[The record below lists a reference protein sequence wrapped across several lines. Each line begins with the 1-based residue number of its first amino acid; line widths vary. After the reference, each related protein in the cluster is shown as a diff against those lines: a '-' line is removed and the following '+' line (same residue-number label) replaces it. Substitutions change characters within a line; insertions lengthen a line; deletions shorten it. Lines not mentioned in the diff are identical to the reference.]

1 MFAALSLLAVGLLAL
16 SPSADLPPVTQAAPA
31 ATGTVAVRTIPS
43 FDAYPLE
50 GRLYLPP
57 DQSPRALVIYIN
69 GSGPNTNQNT
79 RQLSANTTF
88 SYFDLVASGFNEV
101 GAAFFSYSTRGVTA
115 SDTPPFYHT
124 IDPQAYQT
132 YLPEHSV
139 QDVAAIVRALR
150 TDSRLHDCPIYLLG
164 WSEGTMIAP
173 KVAQLVPVD
182 GLLLAGYVN
191 GTMQQALDWQQTGG
205 SSMVTYCLYF
215 DADGDGKVS
224 QVEYEN
230 DRYGVRPAL
239 GLEQVAFPELDAD
252 GDGQLTASD
261 FATLLAP
268 SRQTLYDAIARSDD
282 AWLAENYPVRLT
294 SAWFHAHAY
303 FTPNR
308 DMLTELDLPIII
320 FQGQADANVPVQD
333 TLDIQAQF
341 AALGKDNLTIHLYP
355 NADHDLNFASYLS
368 TGIWPQAWCDLFAA
382 VAPK

>member
-1 MFAALSLLAVGLLAL
+1 MFAALSLLAAGLLAL
-16 SPSADLPPVTQAAPA
+16 SPSADLPSVTQAAPA
-31 ATGTVAVRTIPS
+31 ATGTVEALTIPS

-50 GRLYLPP
+50 GRLYLPS
-57 DQSPRALVIYIN
+57 DQSPRALVIYVN

-79 RQLSANTTF
+79 RQLSADATF
-88 SYFDLVASGFNEV
+88 SYFDLVASGFSEV
-101 GAAFFSYSTRGVTA
+101 GAAFLSYSTRGVTA

-139 QDVAAIVRALR
+139 QDVAAIVRTLR

-191 GTMQQALDWQQTGG
+191 GTMQQVLDWQQTGG

-215 DADGDGKVS
+215 DADGDGRVS
-224 QVEYEN
+224 QAEYEN

-261 FATLLAP
+261 FAALLAP
-268 SRQTLYDAIARSDD
+268 SRQALYDAIARSDD
-282 AWLAENYPVRLT
+282 AWLTENYPVRLT
-294 SAWFHAHAY
+294 SAWFQAHAH

-308 DMLTELDLPIII
+308 DMLTELDLPIVI

-341 AALGKDNLTIHLYP
+341 VALGKDNLTVHLYP

-368 TGIWPQAWCDLFAA
+368 TGVWPQAWCDLFAA

>member
-1 MFAALSLLAVGLLAL
+1 MFAALSLLAAGLLAL
-16 SPSADLPPVTQAAPA
+16 SPSADLPSVTQAAPA
-31 ATGTVAVRTIPS
+31 ATGTVEALTIPS

-50 GRLYLPP
+50 GRLYLPS
-57 DQSPRALVIYIN
+57 DQSPRALVIYVN

-79 RQLSANTTF
+79 RQLSADATF

-101 GAAFFSYSTRGVTA
+101 GAAFLSYSTRGVTA

-124 IDPQAYQT
+124 VDPQAYQT

-139 QDVAAIVRALR
+139 QDVAAIVRTLR

-191 GTMQQALDWQQTGG
+191 GTMQQVLDWQQTGG

-215 DADGDGKVS
+215 DADGDGRVS
-224 QVEYEN
+224 QAEYEN

-239 GLEQVAFPELDAD
+239 GLDQVVFSELDAD

-261 FATLLAP
+261 FAALLAP
-268 SRQTLYDAIARSDD
+268 SRQALYDAITHSDD
-282 AWLAENYPVRLT
+282 AWLAKNYPVRLT
-294 SAWFHAHAY
+294 SAWFHAHSH

-308 DMLTELDLPIII
+308 DMLTELDLPIVI

-341 AALGKDNLTIHLYP
+341 TALGKDNLTVHLYP
-355 NADHDLNFASYLS
+355 NTDHDLNFASYLS
-368 TGIWPQAWCDLFAA
+368 TGVWPQAWCDLFAA

>member
-1 MFAALSLLAVGLLAL
+1 MFAALSLLAAGLLAL
-16 SPSADLPPVTQAAPA
+16 SPSADLPPVTQASPA
-31 ATGTVAVRTIPS
+31 ATGTVEALTIPS

-50 GRLYLPP
+50 GRLYLPS
-57 DQSPRALVIYIN
+57 DQSPRALVIYVN

-79 RQLSANTTF
+79 RQLSADATF

-101 GAAFFSYSTRGVTA
+101 GAAFLSYSTRGVTA

-124 IDPQAYQT
+124 VDPQAYQT

-139 QDVAAIVRALR
+139 QDVAAIVRTLR

-191 GTMQQALDWQQTGG
+191 GTMQQVLDWQQTGG

-215 DADGDGKVS
+215 DADGDGRVS
-224 QVEYEN
+224 QAEYEN

-239 GLEQVAFPELDAD
+239 GLEQVAFSELDAD

-261 FATLLAP
+261 FAALLAP
-268 SRQTLYDAIARSDD
+268 SRQALYDAITHSDD
-282 AWLAENYPVRLT
+282 AWLAKNYPVRLT
-294 SAWFHAHAY
+294 SAWFHAHSH

-308 DMLTELDLPIII
+308 DMLTELDLPIVI

-341 AALGKDNLTIHLYP
+341 TALGKDNLTVHLYP
-355 NADHDLNFASYLS
+355 NVDHDLNFASYLS
-368 TGIWPQAWCDLFAA
+368 TGVWPQAWRDLFSA

>member
-1 MFAALSLLAVGLLAL
+1 MFAALSLLAAGLLAL
-16 SPSADLPPVTQAAPA
+16 SPSAYLPPVTQASPA
-31 ATGTVAVRTIPS
+31 ATGTVEVRTIPS

-50 GRLYLPP
+50 GRLYLPS
-57 DQSPRALVIYIN
+57 DQSPRALVIYVN

-79 RQLSANTTF
+79 RQLSADATF

-101 GAAFFSYSTRGVTA
+101 GAAFLSYSTRGVTA

-124 IDPQAYQT
+124 VDPQAYQT

-191 GTMQQALDWQQTGG
+191 GTMQQVLDWQQTGG

-215 DADGDGKVS
+215 DADGDGRVS
-224 QVEYEN
+224 QAEYEN

-239 GLEQVAFPELDAD
+239 GLDQVVFSELDAD

-261 FATLLAP
+261 FAALLAP
-268 SRQTLYDAIARSDD
+268 SRQALYDAITHSDD
-282 AWLAENYPVRLT
+282 AWLAKNYPVRLT
-294 SAWFHAHAY
+294 SAWFHAHSH

-308 DMLTELDLPIII
+308 DMLTELDLPIVI

-341 AALGKDNLTIHLYP
+341 TALGKDNLTVHLYP
-355 NADHDLNFASYLS
+355 NVDHDLNFASYLS
-368 TGIWPQAWCDLFAA
+368 TGVWPQAWRDLFSA

>member
-1 MFAALSLLAVGLLAL
+1 MFAALSLLAAGLLAL
-16 SPSADLPPVTQAAPA
+16 SPSADLPSVTQAAPA
-31 ATGTVAVRTIPS
+31 ATGTVEALTIPS

-50 GRLYLPP
+50 GRLYLPS
-57 DQSPRALVIYIN
+57 DQSPRALVIYVN

-79 RQLSANTTF
+79 RQLSADATF

-124 IDPQAYQT
+124 INPQAYQT

-191 GTMQQALDWQQTGG
+191 GTMQQVLDWQQTGG

-215 DADGDGKVS
+215 DADGDGRVS
-224 QVEYEN
+224 QAEYEN

-239 GLEQVAFPELDAD
+239 GLDQVVFSELDAD

-261 FATLLAP
+261 FAALLAP
-268 SRQTLYDAIARSDD
+268 SRQALYDAITHSDD
-282 AWLAENYPVRLT
+282 AWLAKNYPVRLT
-294 SAWFHAHAY
+294 SAWFHAHSH

-308 DMLTELDLPIII
+308 DMLTELDLPIVI

-341 AALGKDNLTIHLYP
+341 TALGKDNLTVHLYP
-355 NADHDLNFASYLS
+355 NTDHDLNFASYLS
-368 TGIWPQAWCDLFAA
+368 TGVWPQAWRDLFAA

>member
-1 MFAALSLLAVGLLAL
+1 MFAALSLLAAGLLAL
-16 SPSADLPPVTQAAPA
+16 SPSADLPSVTQAAPA
-31 ATGTVAVRTIPS
+31 ATGTVEALTIPS

-50 GRLYLPP
+50 GRLYLPS
-57 DQSPRALVIYIN
+57 DQSPRALVIYVN

-79 RQLSANTTF
+79 RQLSADTTF

-150 TDSRLHDCPIYLLG
+150 ADTRLHDCPIYLLG

-191 GTMQQALDWQQTGG
+191 GTMQQVLDWQQTGG

-215 DADGDGKVS
+215 DADGDGRVS
-224 QVEYEN
+224 QAEYEN

-239 GLEQVAFPELDAD
+239 GLDQVVFSELDAD

-261 FATLLAP
+261 FAALLAP
-268 SRQTLYDAIARSDD
+268 SRQALYDAITHSDD
-282 AWLAENYPVRLT
+282 AWLAKNYPVRLT
-294 SAWFHAHAY
+294 SAWFHAHSH

-308 DMLTELDLPIII
+308 DMLTELDLPIVI

-341 AALGKDNLTIHLYP
+341 AALGKDNLTVHLYP
-355 NADHDLNFASYLS
+355 NADHDLNFVSYLS
-368 TGIWPQAWCDLFAA
+368 TGVWPQAWCDLFAA

>member
-1 MFAALSLLAVGLLAL
+1 MFAALSLLAAGLLAL
-16 SPSADLPPVTQAAPA
+16 SPSADLPSVTQAAPA
-31 ATGTVAVRTIPS
+31 ATGTVEVRTIPS

-57 DQSPRALVIYIN
+57 DQSPRALVIYVN

-79 RQLSANTTF
+79 RQLSADATF

-101 GAAFFSYSTRGVTA
+101 GAAFLSYSTRGVTA

-124 IDPQAYQT
+124 VDPQAYQT

-191 GTMQQALDWQQTGG
+191 GTMQQVLDWQQTGG

-215 DADGDGKVS
+215 DADGDGRVS
-224 QVEYEN
+224 QAEYEN

-239 GLEQVAFPELDAD
+239 GLDQVVFSELDAD

-261 FATLLAP
+261 FAALLAP
-268 SRQTLYDAIARSDD
+268 SRQALYDAITHSDD
-282 AWLAENYPVRLT
+282 AWLAKNYPVRLT
-294 SAWFHAHAY
+294 SAWFHAHSH

-308 DMLTELDLPIII
+308 DMLTELDLPIVI

-341 AALGKDNLTIHLYP
+341 TALGKDNLTVHLYP

-368 TGIWPQAWCDLFAA
+368 TGVWPQAWRDLFSA

>member
-1 MFAALSLLAVGLLAL
+1 MFAALSLLAAGLLAL
-16 SPSADLPPVTQAAPA
+16 SPSAYLPPVTQASPA
-31 ATGTVAVRTIPS
+31 ATGTVEALTIPS

-50 GRLYLPP
+50 GRLYLPS
-57 DQSPRALVIYIN
+57 DQSPRALVIYVN

-79 RQLSANTTF
+79 RQLSADATF

-101 GAAFFSYSTRGVTA
+101 GAAFLSYSTRGVTA

-139 QDVAAIVRALR
+139 QDVAAIVRTLR

-191 GTMQQALDWQQTGG
+191 GTMQQVLDWQQTGG

-215 DADGDGKVS
+215 DADGDGRVS
-224 QVEYEN
+224 QAEYEN

-239 GLEQVAFPELDAD
+239 GLEQVAFSELDAD

-261 FATLLAP
+261 FAALLAP
-268 SRQTLYDAIARSDD
+268 SRQALYDAITHSDD
-282 AWLAENYPVRLT
+282 AWLAKNYPVRLT
-294 SAWFHAHAY
+294 SAWFHAHSH

-308 DMLTELDLPIII
+308 DMLTELDLPIVI

-341 AALGKDNLTIHLYP
+341 TALGKDNLTVHLYP
-355 NADHDLNFASYLS
+355 NTDHDLNFASYLS
-368 TGIWPQAWCDLFAA
+368 TGVWPQAWCDLFAA

>member
-1 MFAALSLLAVGLLAL
+1 MFAALSLLAAGLLAL
-16 SPSADLPPVTQAAPA
+16 SSSADLPPVTQAAPA
-31 ATGTVAVRTIPS
+31 ATGTVEALTIPS
-43 FDAYPLE
+43 FDAYPLQ
-50 GRLYLPP
+50 GRLYLPS
-57 DQSPRALVIYIN
+57 DQSPRALVIYVN

-79 RQLSANTTF
+79 RQLSADATF

-101 GAAFFSYSTRGVTA
+101 GAAFLSYSTRGVTA

-191 GTMQQALDWQQTGG
+191 GTMQQVLDWQQTGG

-215 DADGDGKVS
+215 DADSDGRVS
-224 QVEYEN
+224 QAEYEN

-261 FATLLAP
+261 FAALLAP
-268 SRQTLYDAIARSDD
+268 SRQALYDAITHSDD
-282 AWLAENYPVRLT
+282 AWLAKNYPVRLT
-294 SAWFHAHAY
+294 SAWFHAHSH

-308 DMLTELDLPIII
+308 DMLTELDLPIVI

-341 AALGKDNLTIHLYP
+341 AALGKDNLTVHLYP

-368 TGIWPQAWCDLFAA
+368 TGVWPQAWCDLFAA

>member
-1 MFAALSLLAVGLLAL
+1 MFAALSLLAAGLLAL
-16 SPSADLPPVTQAAPA
+16 SPSAYLPPVTQASPA
-31 ATGTVAVRTIPS
+31 ATGTVEALTIPS

-50 GRLYLPP
+50 GRLYLPS
-57 DQSPRALVIYIN
+57 DQSPRALVIYVN

-79 RQLSANTTF
+79 RQLSADATF

-101 GAAFFSYSTRGVTA
+101 GAAFLSYSTRGVTA

-139 QDVAAIVRALR
+139 QDVAAIVRTLR

-191 GTMQQALDWQQTGG
+191 GTMQQVLDWQQTGG

-215 DADGDGKVS
+215 DADGDGRVS
-224 QVEYEN
+224 QAEYEN

-239 GLEQVAFPELDAD
+239 GLDQVVFSELDAD

-261 FATLLAP
+261 FAALLAP
-268 SRQTLYDAIARSDD
+268 SRQALYDAITHSDD
-282 AWLAENYPVRLT
+282 AWLAKNYPVRLT
-294 SAWFHAHAY
+294 SAWFHAHSH

-308 DMLTELDLPIII
+308 DMLTELDLPIVI

-341 AALGKDNLTIHLYP
+341 AALGKDNLTVHLYP
-355 NADHDLNFASYLS
+355 NTDHDLNFASYLS
-368 TGIWPQAWCDLFAA
+368 TGVWPQSWCDLFAA

>member
-1 MFAALSLLAVGLLAL
+1 MFAALSLLAAGLLAL
-16 SPSADLPPVTQAAPA
+16 SPSAYLPPVTQASPA
-31 ATGTVAVRTIPS
+31 ATGTVEALTIPS

-50 GRLYLPP
+50 GRLYLPS
-57 DQSPRALVIYIN
+57 DQSPRALVIYVN

-79 RQLSANTTF
+79 RQLSADATF
-88 SYFDLVASGFNEV
+88 SYFDLVASGFSEV
-101 GAAFFSYSTRGVTA
+101 GAAFLSYSTRGVTA

-139 QDVAAIVRALR
+139 QDVAAIVRTLR

-191 GTMQQALDWQQTGG
+191 GTMQQVLDWQQTGG

-215 DADGDGKVS
+215 DADGDGRVS
-224 QVEYEN
+224 QAEYEN

-261 FATLLAP
+261 FAALLAP
-268 SRQTLYDAIARSDD
+268 SRQALYDAIARSDD
-282 AWLAENYPVRLT
+282 AWLTENYPVRLT
-294 SAWFHAHAY
+294 SAWFQAHAH

-308 DMLTELDLPIII
+308 DMLTELDLPIVI

-341 AALGKDNLTIHLYP
+341 VALGKDNLTVHLYP

-368 TGIWPQAWCDLFAA
+368 TGVWPQAWCDLFAA

>member
-1 MFAALSLLAVGLLAL
+1 MFAALSLLAAGLLAL
-16 SPSADLPPVTQAAPA
+16 SPSADLPPVTQASPA
-31 ATGTVAVRTIPS
+31 ATGTVEVRTIPS

-50 GRLYLPP
+50 GRLYLPS
-57 DQSPRALVIYIN
+57 DQSPRALVIYVN

-79 RQLSANTTF
+79 RQLSADATF

-101 GAAFFSYSTRGVTA
+101 GAAFLSYSTRGVTA

-124 IDPQAYQT
+124 VDPQAYQT

-139 QDVAAIVRALR
+139 QDVAAIVRTLR

-191 GTMQQALDWQQTGG
+191 GTMQQVLDWQQTGG

-215 DADGDGKVS
+215 DADGDGRVS
-224 QVEYEN
+224 QAEYEN

-239 GLEQVAFPELDAD
+239 GLDQVVFSELDAD

-261 FATLLAP
+261 FAALLAP
-268 SRQTLYDAIARSDD
+268 SRQALYDAITHSDD
-282 AWLAENYPVRLT
+282 AWLAKNYPVRLT
-294 SAWFHAHAY
+294 SAWFHAHSH

-308 DMLTELDLPIII
+308 DMLTELDLPIVI

-341 AALGKDNLTIHLYP
+341 TALGKDNLTVHLYP
-355 NADHDLNFASYLS
+355 NVDHDLNFASYLS
-368 TGIWPQAWCDLFAA
+368 TGVWPQAWRDLFSA

>member
-1 MFAALSLLAVGLLAL
+1 MFAALSLLAAGLLAL
-16 SPSADLPPVTQAAPA
+16 SSSADLPPVTQASPA
-31 ATGTVAVRTIPS
+31 ATGTVEALTIPS

-50 GRLYLPP
+50 GRLYLPS
-57 DQSPRALVIYIN
+57 DQSPRALVIYVN

-79 RQLSANTTF
+79 RQLSADATF

-101 GAAFFSYSTRGVTA
+101 GAAFLSYSTRGVTA

-124 IDPQAYQT
+124 VDPQAYQT

-139 QDVAAIVRALR
+139 QDVAAIVRTLR

-191 GTMQQALDWQQTGG
+191 GTMQQVLDWQQTGG

-215 DADGDGKVS
+215 DADGDGRVS
-224 QVEYEN
+224 QAEYEN

-239 GLEQVAFPELDAD
+239 GLDQVVFSELDAD

-261 FATLLAP
+261 FAALLAP
-268 SRQTLYDAIARSDD
+268 SRQALYDAITHSDD
-282 AWLAENYPVRLT
+282 AWLAKNYPVRLT
-294 SAWFHAHAY
+294 SAWFHAHSH

-308 DMLTELDLPIII
+308 DMLTELDLPIVI

-341 AALGKDNLTIHLYP
+341 TALGKDNLTVHLYP
-355 NADHDLNFASYLS
+355 NTDHDLNFASYLS
-368 TGIWPQAWCDLFAA
+368 TGVWPQAWCDLFAA

>member
-1 MFAALSLLAVGLLAL
+1 MFAALSLLAAGLLAL
-16 SPSADLPPVTQAAPA
+16 SPSAYLPPVTQASPA
-31 ATGTVAVRTIPS
+31 ATGTVEALTIPS
-43 FDAYPLE
+43 FDAYPLQ
-50 GRLYLPP
+50 GRLYLPS
-57 DQSPRALVIYIN
+57 DQSPRALVIYVN

-79 RQLSANTTF
+79 RQLSADATF

-101 GAAFFSYSTRGVTA
+101 GAAFLSYSTRGVTA

-139 QDVAAIVRALR
+139 QDVAAIVRTLR

-191 GTMQQALDWQQTGG
+191 GTMQQVLDWQQTGG

-215 DADGDGKVS
+215 DADGDGRVS
-224 QVEYEN
+224 QAEYEN

-239 GLEQVAFPELDAD
+239 GLDQVVFSELDAD

-261 FATLLAP
+261 FAALLAP
-268 SRQTLYDAIARSDD
+268 SRQALYDAITRNDD

-294 SAWFHAHAY
+294 SAWFHAHSH
-303 FTPNR
+303 FTPNQ
-308 DMLTELDLPIII
+308 DMLTELDLPIVI

-341 AALGKDNLTIHLYP
+341 AALGKDNLTVHLYP
-355 NADHDLNFASYLS
+355 NTDHDLNFASYLS
-368 TGIWPQAWCDLFAA
+368 TGVWPQAWRDLFSA

>member
-1 MFAALSLLAVGLLAL
+1 MFAALSLLAAGLLAL
-16 SPSADLPPVTQAAPA
+16 SPSADLPSVTQAAPA
-31 ATGTVAVRTIPS
+31 ATGTVEALTIPS

-50 GRLYLPP
+50 GRLYLPS
-57 DQSPRALVIYIN
+57 DQSPRALVIYVN

-79 RQLSANTTF
+79 RQLSADATF

-101 GAAFFSYSTRGVTA
+101 GAAFLSYSTRGVTA

-124 IDPQAYQT
+124 VDPQAYQT

-191 GTMQQALDWQQTGG
+191 GTMQQVLDWQQTGG

-215 DADGDGKVS
+215 DADGDGRVS
-224 QVEYEN
+224 QAEYEN

-239 GLEQVAFPELDAD
+239 GLDQVVFSELDAD

-261 FATLLAP
+261 FAALLAP
-268 SRQTLYDAIARSDD
+268 SRQALYDAITHSDD
-282 AWLAENYPVRLT
+282 AWLAKNYPVRLT
-294 SAWFHAHAY
+294 SAWFHAHSH

-308 DMLTELDLPIII
+308 DMLTELDLPIVI

-341 AALGKDNLTIHLYP
+341 AALGKDNLTVHLYP
-355 NADHDLNFASYLS
+355 NADHDLNFVSYLS
-368 TGIWPQAWCDLFAA
+368 TGVWPQAWCDLFAV

>member
-1 MFAALSLLAVGLLAL
+1 MFAALSLLAAGLLAL
-16 SPSADLPPVTQAAPA
+16 SSSADLPPVTQASPA
-31 ATGTVAVRTIPS
+31 ATGTVEALTIPS

-50 GRLYLPP
+50 GRLYLPS
-57 DQSPRALVIYIN
+57 DQSPRALVIYVN

-79 RQLSANTTF
+79 RQLSADATF

-101 GAAFFSYSTRGVTA
+101 GAAFLSYSTRGVTA

-124 IDPQAYQT
+124 VDPQAYQT

-191 GTMQQALDWQQTGG
+191 GTMQQVLDWQQTGG

-215 DADGDGKVS
+215 DADGDGRVS
-224 QVEYEN
+224 QAEYEN

-261 FATLLAP
+261 FAALLAP
-268 SRQTLYDAIARSDD
+268 SRQALYDAIARSDD

-294 SAWFHAHAY
+294 SAWFHAHSH

-308 DMLTELDLPIII
+308 DMLTELDLPIVI

-341 AALGKDNLTIHLYP
+341 TALGKDNLTVHLYP
-355 NADHDLNFASYLS
+355 NTDHDLNFASYLS
-368 TGIWPQAWCDLFAA
+368 TGVWPQAWCDLFAA

>member
-1 MFAALSLLAVGLLAL
+1 MFAALSLLAAGLLAL
-16 SPSADLPPVTQAAPA
+16 SPSAYLPPVTQASPA
-31 ATGTVAVRTIPS
+31 ATGTVEALTIPS

-50 GRLYLPP
+50 GRLYLPS
-57 DQSPRALVIYIN
+57 DQSPRALVIYVN

-79 RQLSANTTF
+79 RQLSADATF

-101 GAAFFSYSTRGVTA
+101 GAAFLSYSTRGVTA

-124 IDPQAYQT
+124 VDPQAYQT

-150 TDSRLHDCPIYLLG
+150 ADARLHDCPIYLLG

-191 GTMQQALDWQQTGG
+191 GTMQQVLDWQQTGG

-215 DADGDGKVS
+215 DADGDGRVS
-224 QVEYEN
+224 QAEYEN

-239 GLEQVAFPELDAD
+239 GLDQVVFSELDAD

-261 FATLLAP
+261 FAALLAP
-268 SRQTLYDAIARSDD
+268 SRQALYDAITHSDD
-282 AWLAENYPVRLT
+282 AWLAKNYPVRLT
-294 SAWFHAHAY
+294 SAWFHAHSH

-308 DMLTELDLPIII
+308 DMLTELDLPIVI

-341 AALGKDNLTIHLYP
+341 TALGKDNLTVHLYP
-355 NADHDLNFASYLS
+355 NTDHDLNFASYLS
-368 TGIWPQAWCDLFAA
+368 TGVWPQAWCDLFAA

>member
-1 MFAALSLLAVGLLAL
+1 MFAALSLLAAGLLAL
-16 SPSADLPPVTQAAPA
+16 SPSAYLPPVTQASPA
-31 ATGTVAVRTIPS
+31 ATGTVEALTIPS

-50 GRLYLPP
+50 GRLYLPS
-57 DQSPRALVIYIN
+57 DQSPRALVIYVN

-79 RQLSANTTF
+79 RQLSADATF

-101 GAAFFSYSTRGVTA
+101 GAAFLSYSTRGVTA

-124 IDPQAYQT
+124 VDPQAYQT

-139 QDVAAIVRALR
+139 QDVAAIVRTLR

-191 GTMQQALDWQQTGG
+191 GTMQQVLDWQQTGG

-215 DADGDGKVS
+215 DADGDGRVS
-224 QVEYEN
+224 QAEYEN

-239 GLEQVAFPELDAD
+239 GLDQVVFSELDAD

-261 FATLLAP
+261 FAALLAP
-268 SRQTLYDAIARSDD
+268 SRQALYDAITHSDD
-282 AWLAENYPVRLT
+282 AWLAKNYPVRLT
-294 SAWFHAHAY
+294 SAWFHAHSH

-308 DMLTELDLPIII
+308 DMLTELDLPIVI

-341 AALGKDNLTIHLYP
+341 TALGKDNLTVHLYP
-355 NADHDLNFASYLS
+355 NTDHDLNFASYLS
-368 TGIWPQAWCDLFAA
+368 TGVWPQAWCDLFAA